1 MKKNVILVAF
11 SAFVA
16 CGVVFSASLGWSS
29 NEQSDLTLKNIQ
41 ALSQLECSLAY
52 SHCGVECDGE
62 FCGYCKYGEE
72 YHYMRDYCIVW

>member
-16 CGVVFSASLGWSS
+16 CGVVLSASLGWSS

-41 ALSQLECSLAY
+41 ALGQNECSVAF
-52 SHCGVECDGE
+52 SHCSPDCPWE
-62 FCGYCKYGEE
+62 FCGW
-72 YHYMRDYCIVW
+72 CILNGTRYYLVDCID